1 MYEAA
6 WAFPDDVDASN
17 LIEVHLALKNHIFAV
32 DRPSDADSHLLDLEA
47 DQGVIADTV
56 VEHSTI
62 RTYAEKELQ
71 TALSRT
77 WRKSTLGGWEI
88 VGRGPVKVVKASKR
102 NSSGAAAVSEMEQ
115 CKQSMGFVVGEFAEA
130 FARLDWWE

>member
-1 MYEAA
+1 M
-6 WAFPDDVDASN
+6 
-17 LIEVHLALKNHIFAV
+17 
-32 DRPSDADSHLLDLEA
+32 
-47 DQGVIADTV
+47 V

-77 WRKSTLGGWEI
+77 WRRGSSDEWEI

-102 NSSGAAAVSEMEQ
+102 SISGAAVVSEMEQ
-115 CKQSMGFVVGEFAEA
+115 CKQSMRFVAREFAAA